1 MSKVKMNLVSSLHFI
16 ACATLV
22 TKTFKRDV
30 CRFEVNV
37 KTYDDNDYYLTI
49 FRTQHIMRYEW
60 MLKIKRSDTTQI
72 YILPLSYWNRKRLDN
87 DMVRRYIIYRA
98 KRCFKNGLISRQSAS
113 IYVKDKNTNANCIM
127 PAINVHL
134 N

>member
-49 FRTQHIMRYEW
+49 FRTQHMMRYE
-60 MLKIKRSDTTQI
+60 
-72 YILPLSYWNRKRLDN
+72 
-87 DMVRRYIIYRA
+87 
-98 KRCFKNGLISRQSAS
+98 
-113 IYVKDKNTNANCIM
+113 
-127 PAINVHL
+127 
-134 N
+134 